1 MWRYIRIQSSNAKE
15 AVLMTAWL
23 IRKFVPDAANTTNP
37 DVRAAYGTLASIV
50 GILVNLLLAAAKFA
64 MGILSGS
71 LAVTADA
78 ANNLSDAA
86 GSVVALISVR
96 LARKPV
102 DLDHPFGH
110 GRMEYLGSLAVG
122 VLIVIMGVTLLR
134 DAVTS
139 LLHPE
144 ALTVSWVVVAV
155 LALSILGKLWLY
167 LFYRKTGDATKNGTL
182 LAAAQDSR
190 GDMLAT
196 GAVLVSLVLNAVF
209 GLSPAFRIDGIIG
222 LVVAFIVLKVGW
234 GVCSETLNSLLGGR
248 PDPEKTEQ
256 LRSLLLARDGI
267 LGLHDLVLHDYG
279 PGRCFAS
286 VHAEVDAA
294 GDILE
299 IHELIDDA
307 EREVGQIMQMPICIH
322 MDPIVTTDE
331 RVNCVREQMSHFLTT
346 LDPALSMHDFRM
358 VPGEGHTNLI
368 FDCVLP
374 AGYQQKDMVLSAL
387 NAHARSLDPTF
398 RLVVM
403 FDTDFT

>member
-1 MWRYIRIQSSNAKE
+1 
-15 AVLMTAWL
+15 MTAWL
-23 IRKFVPDAANTTNP
+23 IRTFVPNAAHTEDP
-37 DVRAAYGTLASIV
+37 EVRASYGTLASIT
-50 GILVNLLLAAAKFA
+50 GILVNLLLAGAKFL

-71 LAVTADA
+71 LAITADA

-86 GSVVALISVR
+86 GSVVTLISVR

-134 DAVTS
+134 DAVMS
-139 LLHPE
+139 ILHPE
-144 ALTVSWVVVAV
+144 ALTISWVVIAV
-155 LALSILGKLWLY
+155 LVISVLGKWWLY
-167 LFYRKTGDATKNGTL
+167 LFYRKLGNDTKNSTL

-196 GAVLVSLVLNAVF
+196 SAVLVSLAISAL
-209 GLSPAFRIDGIIG
+209 LHISIDGWIG
-222 LVVAFIVLKVGW
+222 LVVAFIVLKAGW
-234 GVCSETLNSLLGGR
+234 GVCSETIDSLLGGR
-248 PDPEKTEQ
+248 PDPAKIEQ
-256 LRSLLLARDGI
+256 LRTLLLAREGI

-286 VHAEVDAA
+286 VHAEVDA
-294 GDILE
+294 GGNILD
-299 IHELIDDA
+299 IHEMIDDA
-307 EREVGQIMQMPICIH
+307 EREVGHIMKMPICIH
-322 MDPIVTTDE
+322 MDPIVTGNEEVNRVRDE
-331 RVNCVREQMSHFLTT
+331 MSRFLAA
-346 LDPALSMHDFRM
+346 LDPAFSMHDFRM

-374 AGYQQKDMVLSAL
+374 VGCQQKDMVLASL
-387 NAHARSLDPTF
+387 TAHARSLDDTY

-403 FDTDFT
+403 FDTDYT

>member
-1 MWRYIRIQSSNAKE
+1 
-15 AVLMTAWL
+15 MTAWL
-23 IRKFVPDAANTTNP
+23 IRKFVPNAANTKDP
-37 DVRAAYGTLASIV
+37 EVRAAYGTLASIV
-50 GILVNLLLAAAKFA
+50 GILVNLLLAGAKFM
-64 MGILSGS
+64 MGLLSGS
-71 LAVTADA
+71 LAITADA

-102 DLDHPFGH
+102 DTDHPFGH

-139 LLHPE
+139 ILNPE
-144 ALTVSWVVVAV
+144 PLSVSWVVIAV
-155 LALSILGKLWLY
+155 LVLSVLGKWWLY
-167 LFYRKTGDATKNGTL
+167 LFYQKTGGDTKNGTL

-196 GAVLVSLVLNAVF
+196 SAVLLSLAVSLLFKISV
-209 GLSPAFRIDGIIG
+209 DGWIG
-222 LVVAFIVLKVGW
+222 LVVAFIVLKAGW
-234 GVCSETLNSLLGGR
+234 GVCSETVDSLLGGR

-256 LRSLLLARDGI
+256 LRELLLAREGI
-267 LGLHDLVLHDYG
+267 LGLHDLVMHDYG

-286 VHAEVDAA
+286 VHAEVDA
-294 GDILE
+294 GGNILD
-299 IHELIDDA
+299 IHEMIDDA
-307 EREVGQIMQMPICIH
+307 EREVGQIMKMPICIH
-322 MDPIVTTDE
+322 MDPIVTE
-331 RVNCVREQMSHFLTT
+331 NEEVNRVREEMNHFLTAM
-346 LDPALSMHDFRM
+346 DASLSMHDFRM

-374 AGYQQKDMVLSAL
+374 VGYQQKDMVLNAL
-387 NAHARSLDPTF
+387 TAHARSLNPTY

-403 FDTDFT
+403 FDTDYT

>member
-1 MWRYIRIQSSNAKE
+1 
-15 AVLMTAWL
+15 MTAWL
-23 IRKFVPDAANTTNP
+23 IRKFVPDAANTNDP
-37 DVRAAYGTLASIV
+37 EVRASYGTLASIV
-50 GILVNLLLAAAKFA
+50 GILVNLLLAGAKFL

-71 LAVTADA
+71 LAITADA

-122 VLIVIMGVTLLR
+122 VLIVLMGVTLLR
-134 DAVTS
+134 DAVMS
-139 LLHPE
+139 ILHPE
-144 ALTVSWVVVAV
+144 PLTVSWVVIAV
-155 LALSILGKLWLY
+155 LALSVLGKWWLY
-167 LFYRKTGDATKNGTL
+167 LFYKKTGGDTKNGTL

-196 GAVLVSLVLNAVF
+196 SAVLLSLALNVAFGWAV
-209 GLSPAFRIDGIIG
+209 DGWIG
-222 LVVAFIVLKVGW
+222 LVVAVIVLKAGW
-234 GVCSETLNSLLGGR
+234 GVCSETVDSLLGGR
-248 PDPEKTEQ
+248 PDPEKIEQ
-256 LRSLLLARDGI
+256 LRTLLLSREGI

-286 VHAEVDAA
+286 VHAEVDAG
-294 GDILE
+294 GDILD
-299 IHELIDDA
+299 IHEMIDDA
-307 EREVGQIMQMPICIH
+307 EREVGSIMKMPICIH
-322 MDPIVTTDE
+322 MDPIVTANEEVNRVRDE
-331 RVNCVREQMSHFLTT
+331 MNRFLTAM
-346 LDPALSMHDFRM
+346 DASLSMHDFRM

-374 AGYQQKDMVLSAL
+374 VGYQQKDMVLNAL
-387 NAHARSLDPTF
+387 TAHARSLNDTY

-403 FDTDFT
+403 FDTDYT

>member
-1 MWRYIRIQSSNAKE
+1 
-15 AVLMTAWL
+15 MTAWL
-23 IRKFVPDAANTTNP
+23 IRKFVPNAAHTEDP
-37 DVRAAYGTLASIV
+37 EVRASYGTLASIV
-50 GILVNLLLAAAKFA
+50 GILMNLLLAGAKFL

-71 LAVTADA
+71 LAITADA

-86 GSVVALISVR
+86 GSVVTLISVR

-122 VLIVIMGVTLLR
+122 VLIVVMGVTLLR
-134 DAVTS
+134 DAVMS
-139 LLHPE
+139 ILHPE
-144 ALTVSWVVVAV
+144 ALTISWVVIAV
-155 LALSILGKLWLY
+155 LALSVLGKGWLY
-167 LFYRKTGDATKNGTL
+167 LFYKKTGGDTKNGTL

-196 GAVLVSLVLNAVF
+196 GAVLVSLGVNAIFHV
-209 GLSPAFRIDGIIG
+209 SIDGWIG
-222 LVVAFIVLKVGW
+222 LVVALIVLKAGW
-234 GVCSETLNSLLGGR
+234 SVCSETVNSLLGGR

-256 LRSLLLARDGI
+256 LRSLLLAREGI

-286 VHAEVDAA
+286 VHAEVDA
-294 GDILE
+294 GGNILD
-299 IHELIDDA
+299 IHEMIDDA
-307 EREVGQIMQMPICIH
+307 EREVGQIMKMPICIH
-322 MDPIVTTDE
+322 MDPIVTGNE
-331 RVNCVREQMSHFLTT
+331 EVNRVRDQMNHFLAA
-346 LDPALSMHDFRM
+346 LDPSFSMHDFRM

-374 AGYQQKDMVLSAL
+374 VGYQQKDMVLNAL
-387 NAHARSLDPTF
+387 TAHAQAINPTY

-403 FDTDFT
+403 FDTDYT

>member
-1 MWRYIRIQSSNAKE
+1 
-15 AVLMTAWL
+15 MTAWL
-23 IRKFVPDAANTTNP
+23 IRKFVPNAAHTEDP
-37 DVRAAYGTLASIV
+37 QVRAAYGTLAAIV
-50 GILVNLLLAAAKFA
+50 GILMNLLLAGSKFL

-71 LAVTADA
+71 LAITADA

-86 GSVVALISVR
+86 GSVVTLISVR

-122 VLIVIMGVTLLR
+122 VLIVVMGVTLLR
-134 DAVTS
+134 DAVVS
-139 LLHPE
+139 ILHPE
-144 ALTVSWVVVAV
+144 ALSISWVVISV
-155 LALSILGKLWLY
+155 LVFSVLGKGWLY
-167 LFYRKTGDATKNGTL
+167 LFYKKTGGDTKNGTL

-196 GAVLVSLVLNAVF
+196 GAVLVSLGINVLF
-209 GLSPAFRIDGIIG
+209 HISIDGWIG
-222 LVVAFIVLKVGW
+222 LVVAAVVLKAGW
-234 GVCSETLNSLLGGR
+234 GVCSETVNSLLGGR

-256 LRSLLLARDGI
+256 LRSLLLAREGI

-294 GDILE
+294 GNILD
-299 IHELIDDA
+299 IHEMIDDA
-307 EREVGQIMQMPICIH
+307 EREVGQIMKMPICIH
-322 MDPIVTTDE
+322 MDPIVTANE
-331 RVNCVREQMSHFLTT
+331 EVNRVRDQMSHFLTA
-346 LDPALSMHDFRM
+346 LDPSFSMHDFRM

-374 AGYQQKDMVLSAL
+374 VGYQQKDMVLNAL
-387 NAHARSLDPTF
+387 TAYAQAIDPTF